1 MLDLVNRLNV
11 SLDALVVD
19 CEPVW
24 SKFNAIQALISKDLA
39 DVISP
44 AAHLDQYNLKLQRAQ
59 QRLIDR
65 QERQSLEATVTSSRQ
80 QILENKSKLDKLIV
94 GPESSQ
100 KKLDKLKQKESELL
114 AQLEQIRQEMASE
127 QQSNIIEFKSY
138 RRAKIKIKASIK
150 YLAGLTRAMKPIPG
164 TDAEDRRTIE

>member
-1 MLDLVNRLNV
+1 MLGLVNRLNV
-11 SLDALVVD
+11 SLDTLVVD

-65 QERQSLEATVTSSRQ
+65 QERQSLEATVTSS
-80 QILENKSKLDKLIV
+80 
-94 GPESSQ
+94 
-100 KKLDKLKQKESELL
+100 
-114 AQLEQIRQEMASE
+114 
-127 QQSNIIEFKSY
+127 
-138 RRAKIKIKASIK
+138 
-150 YLAGLTRAMKPIPG
+150 
-164 TDAEDRRTIE
+164 